1 MSKQKELT
9 VKQQLRALYEVA
21 LMSFRIAPGAV
32 LFKLVGSIINAL
44 LPIATT
50 YYAAKTLT
58 VLADAYAG
66 KPHAASSVSLYV
78 AITAL
83 LGLIMTVWS
92 SLDQFVQSKMRYV
105 VETRIGTRMYEHFL
119 ALDFWRYDDKETAD
133 RYDRAQKFAQ
143 FYGWVFD
150 RLANLISQLIAV
162 VSAVI
167 ALGFVNKTM
176 AFLVCLAIVPGVFV
190 QFVLTRRNVKHW
202 NEHVETRRA
211 LGLIEWDL
219 TQPRLIS
226 ELRLYGMVKYMLE
239 LRTKLRDEEELGRL
253 KIEKGLMPLTLA
265 ANVLTAAVEL
275 GALLWVVAQIAA
287 KNQPIGQFAY
297 VQQLVSRVLNSASS
311 LVSTIGSIDE
321 DVANLFDYQLFMKLP
336 AGRKGNIELSEAP
349 QKISFDTVSF
359 RYPGQK
365 HDVLKNI
372 SFEITRGKHIAI
384 VGENGAGKSTLIKLL
399 TGLYE
404 PTKGSVLLDTHNL
417 HDVATD
423 SWHAQLGVLQQ
434 EFLKYGFA
442 TAADNVRFG
451 NIQAAHSPE
460 RLDQAL
466 ADAEATSF
474 VTELP
479 QGKDGYVNVW
489 MEDDDG
495 NKGTELSGGQWQ
507 RLALARDFYRQAPII
522 ILDEPTSAIDAA
534 AEARIFDKLFSK
546 KDRTIVAISHRLST
560 IRKADVI
567 YMLKDGRI
575 VETGTYTELLR
586 AKGPFYTMFQSQL
599 E

>member
-1 MSKQKELT
+1 M
-9 VKQQLRALYEVA
+9 
-21 LMSFRIAPGAV
+21 
-32 LFKLVGSIINAL
+32 
-44 LPIATT
+44 
-50 YYAAKTLT
+50 
-58 VLADAYAG
+58 
-66 KPHAASSVSLYV
+66 
-78 AITAL
+78 
-83 LGLIMTVWS
+83 
-92 SLDQFVQSKMRYV
+92 
-105 VETRIGTRMYEHFL
+105 
-119 ALDFWRYDDKETAD
+119 
-133 RYDRAQKFAQ
+133 
-143 FYGWVFD
+143 
-150 RLANLISQLIAV
+150 
-162 VSAVI
+162 
-167 ALGFVNKTM
+167 
-176 AFLVCLAIVPGVFV
+176 
-190 QFVLTRRNVKHW
+190 
-202 NEHVETRRA
+202 
-211 LGLIEWDL
+211 
-219 TQPRLIS
+219 
-226 ELRLYGMVKYMLE
+226 
-239 LRTKLRDEEELGRL
+239 
-253 KIEKGLMPLTLA
+253 
-265 ANVLTAAVEL
+265 
-275 GALLWVVAQIAA
+275 
-287 KNQPIGQFAY
+287 
-297 VQQLVSRVLNSASS
+297 
-311 LVSTIGSIDE
+311 
-321 DVANLFDYQLFMKLP
+321 
-336 AGRKGNIELSEAP
+336 
-349 QKISFDTVSF
+349 
-359 RYPGQK
+359 
-365 HDVLKNI
+365 
-372 SFEITRGKHIAI
+372 
-384 VGENGAGKSTLIKLL
+384 
-399 TGLYE
+399 YE

-460 RLDQAL
+460 RLDQEL